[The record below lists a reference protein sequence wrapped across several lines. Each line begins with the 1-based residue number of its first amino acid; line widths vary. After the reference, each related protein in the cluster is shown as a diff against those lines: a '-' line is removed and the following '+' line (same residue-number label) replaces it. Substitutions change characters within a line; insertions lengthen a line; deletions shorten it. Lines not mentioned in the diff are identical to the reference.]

1 MAIIYSYPNGGSAIA
16 SDKLTISRSS
26 LDAPI
31 PNPTFTL
38 TVAQIATF
46 VQNQLASG
54 TPNYI
59 PVFNTTNTIID
70 SPMFLDDFATP
81 TLLTIGNDA
90 KIQGN
95 LVTTG
100 TVQIDT
106 LNSGF
111 IPYTNPQ
118 KILADSIIYQDAEGH
133 VGIGVVGIPPNPK
146 HKFEV
151 YDLRDENNA
160 LDYSMIVS
168 SDVNT
173 PGVGAGGIKN
183 QLSFDGGVTYPYA
196 ISLVTGTNA
205 SEVMATGKLA
215 FYSNSNLNTSSAT
228 GFSAFV
234 THDGTNPHWQLGG
247 AAGDASPAETLK
259 VVGGTNITGDVR
271 LDTLTIGYMPFM
283 SPSPLGGGRL
293 RNSGFYQ
300 APAPPEVVGAIG
312 LNTDSL
318 NTFYGEYPDF
328 RVASRFINTPGVI
341 DLFRNDASVTTGES
355 VGILQYSVL
364 DDGRY
369 AVAQIGVET
378 LSDSG
383 VGVSGGGKFIFKTA
397 RGIDAGTIPE
407 SRFELDNTEADF
419 SVPINVTS
427 TVQSSFAG
435 QVTIPLTPV
444 ADTDAASKGYVDAQN
459 TGTVTGTG
467 TANTLAIWS
476 DADTLTDSSITEG
489 VSGVMISE
497 DTKIMGDLTIGEV
510 GTPGDLKL
518 PTAGSNIDIGTNTV
532 TGSDNSIAL
541 GSGNIVTAA
550 YAIAT
555 GQSNNVT
562 GNESIAAGFGNTV
575 SNIQSQA
582 FGIDNTASA
591 EQSTAFGNA
600 TTASGAHS
608 FSTGF
613 ATTASGL
620 NATVHGT
627 NNTASGTNSF
637 VSGANST
644 AGGFN
649 STALGNNLSVTSGAG
664 TAVGVWNLD
673 TGFYR
678 FQVGVGTSE
687 LNRKNAFSVAS
698 TGAII
703 AHVLAGSASYA
714 NDAQAGAAGVPIG
727 GLYRNGSIVQIR
739 IT

>member
-81 TLLTIGNDA
+81 TLLTIGNDT

-100 TVQIDT
+100 TVQINT

-247 AAGDASPAETLK
+247 AVGDASPTETLK
-259 VVGGTNITGDVR
+259 VVGTSLFTGK
-271 LDTLTIGYMPFM
+271 LT
-283 SPSPLGGGRL
+283 
-293 RNSGFYQ
+293 
-300 APAPPEVVGAIG
+300 
-312 LNTDSL
+312 
-318 NTFYGEYPDF
+318 
-328 RVASRFINTPGVI
+328 
-341 DLFRNDASVTTGES
+341 
-355 VGILQYSVL
+355 
-364 DDGRY
+364 
-369 AVAQIGVET
+369 
-378 LSDSG
+378 
-383 VGVSGGGKFIFKTA
+383 VSGDSEFESTA
-397 RGIDAGTIPE
+397 VFQGDLLDVSCPMKINYRILDADNLPGT
-407 SRFELDNTEADF
+407 
-419 SVPINVTS
+419 
-427 TVQSSFAG
+427 AG
-435 QVTIPLTPV
+435 QVLSSTGNSVKWTDDASGTGTVESITALSPLTGGTITTTGDIGITQATGLTNGYLSSTDWNTFNNKSTFDGQYSSLIGAPVLATVATSGSYADLSNTPTIPTNNNELTNG
-444 ADTDAASKGYVDAQN
+444 AGYTTN
-459 TGTVTGTG
+459 TGTVDGTG